1 MPAAANVIIND
12 GTANVTFSPDSVS
25 GTHAQYQNLAVGTL
39 ALREMIHYDRPAS
52 GKDVR
57 RTFRVNTP
65 VEVTLA
71 DGSKVVK
78 QITVKIEE
86 ISPSDVPVA
95 ARTRCRVLA
104 ANGLIHA
111 DTVKVFDNPEWVW

>member
-1 MPAAANVIIND
+1 MPNAAPMTIND
-12 GTANVTFSPDSVS
+12 GAAPVTFSPDSVTA
-25 GTHAQYQNLAVGTL
+25 THAQYQNLAVGTL
-39 ALREMIHYDRPAS
+39 ALREMVHFDRPAN

-71 DGSKVVK
+71 DGTKVVK
-78 QITVKIEE
+78 MVTVKVEE
-86 ISPSDVPVA
+86 ISPSDVPAA

>member
-1 MPAAANVIIND
+1 MPSAANMTIND
-12 GTANVTFSPDSVS
+12 GTANVVFSPDSVTS
-25 GTHAQYQNLAVGTL
+25 THVQYQNLAVGTL
-39 ALREMIHYDRPAS
+39 ALREMVHYDRPANS
-52 GKDVR
+52 KDVR

-71 DGSKVVK
+71 DGTKVVK
-78 QITVKIEE
+78 MVTVKVEE
-86 ISPSDVPVA
+86 ISPSDVPAA

>member
-1 MPAAANVIIND
+1 MPNAANLVLND
-12 GTANVTFSPDSVS
+12 GTANVTFSPDMVTS
-25 GTHAQYQNLAVGTL
+25 THVQYQNLAVGTL
-39 ALREMIHYDRPAS
+39 ALREMAHFDRPAS

-57 RTFRVNTP
+57 RSARINTP

-71 DGSKVVK
+71 DGTKVVK
-78 QITVKIEE
+78 MVTVKIEE

-95 ARTRCRVLA
+95 ARARCRVLA
-104 ANGLIHA
+104 ANMLIHA

>member
-1 MPAAANVIIND
+1 MPAAANMIIND

-25 GTHAQYQNLAVGTL
+25 ATHAQYQNLAVGTL
-39 ALREMIHYDRPAS
+39 ALREMFHFDRPQS

-57 RTFRVNTP
+57 RSFRVNTP
-65 VEVTLA
+65 VQVTLA
-71 DGSKVVK
+71 DGTVVVK
-78 QITVKIEE
+78 MVTVKVEE

-104 ANGLIHA
+104 ANGLIHV